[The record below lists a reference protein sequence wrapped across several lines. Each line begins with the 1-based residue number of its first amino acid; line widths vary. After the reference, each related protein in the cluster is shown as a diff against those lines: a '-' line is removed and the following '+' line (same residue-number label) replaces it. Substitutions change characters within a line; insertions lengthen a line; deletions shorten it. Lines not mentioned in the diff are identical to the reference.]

1 MTRVGEVGLDEAH
14 DGIEPIAPELMATP
28 LDFFFAEHFRH
39 RQLCALIDR
48 LSAATFFDPGPI
60 AEVVDFLRFEAPIH
74 IIDEEEDLFPLL
86 RRRCL
91 PEDDVE
97 GVLGVLSAEH
107 KADAILGRAVRDYLE
122 RCLDT
127 RAAPGASMEG
137 RRDLAAFATQE
148 RRHLALENAVVL
160 PIARQRLTP
169 EDLTGL
175 ARRLAAR
182 RGMAPGESG
191 G

>member
-1 MTRVGEVGLDEAH
+1 MTRGGEVGLHEAH
-14 DGIEPIAPELMATP
+14 DGIEPISPDLMATP

-48 LSAATFFDPGPI
+48 LSTATFFDPGPI

-107 KADAILGRAVRDYLE
+107 KADAILGRGVRDYLE
-122 RCLDT
+122 HCLDT
-127 RAAPGASMEG
+127 RAAPGTNMDG
-137 RRDLAAFATQE
+137 RRDLAAFAAQE

-182 RGMAPGESG
+182 RGMAPGETG

>member
-1 MTRVGEVGLDEAH
+1 MASPIS
-14 DGIEPIAPELMATP
+14 GIEPISPELMADP

-39 RQLCALIDR
+39 RQLCHLIDQ
-48 LSAATFFDPGPI
+48 LSATVFFDADRI

-107 KADAILGRAVRDYLE
+107 KADAILGRGVRDYLE

-127 RAAPGASMEG
+127 RAAPGVSMDG
-137 RRDLAAFATQE
+137 RRDLAAFAAQE

-169 EDLTGL
+169 EDQTGL

-182 RGMAPGESG
+182 RGMAPGERG

>member
-1 MTRVGEVGLDEAH
+1 VTGARGGDTH
-14 DGIEPIAPELMATP
+14 RGDGGIEPISPDLMATP
-28 LDFFFAEHFRH
+28 LEFFFAEHFRH
-39 RQLCALIDR
+39 RQLCGLIDQ
-48 LSAATFFDPGPI
+48 LSTATFFDAGPI

-91 PEDDVE
+91 PEDELE

-107 KADAILGRAVRDYLE
+107 KADGVLGRTVRDYLE
-122 RCLDT
+122 HCLDT
-127 RAAPGASMEG
+127 RAAPGVSVAG
-137 RRDLAAFATQE
+137 RRDLAAFAAQE

-160 PIARQRLTP
+160 PIARQRLSL
-169 EDLTGL
+169 EDLAGL

-182 RGMAPGESG
+182 RGRAPGETG
-191 G
+191 P

>member
-1 MTRVGEVGLDEAH
+1 VSRGRASPPPEA
-14 DGIEPIAPELMATP
+14 DGGIEPISSDLMASP

-39 RQLCALIDR
+39 RQLCGLIDQ
-48 LSAATFFDPGPI
+48 LSMTTFFEPGAI

-91 PEDDVE
+91 VEDEVE

-107 KADAILGRAVRDYLE
+107 KADGLLGKVVRTYLE
-122 RCLDT
+122 RCLET
-127 RAAPGASMEG
+127 RAAPGATLEG
-137 RRDLAAFATQE
+137 RRDLTAFAAQE

-160 PIARQRLTP
+160 PIARQRLTR
-169 EDLTGL
+169 EDLAGL

-182 RGMAPGESG
+182 RGMAPTETGA
-191 G
+191 

>member
-1 MTRVGEVGLDEAH
+1 MSGGREAPYGGEG
-14 DGIEPIAPELMATP
+14 GIEPISPDLMTTP

-39 RQLCALIDR
+39 RQLCGLIDQ
-48 LSAATFFDPGPI
+48 LSRTTFFDPGPI

-91 PEDDVE
+91 AEDELE

-107 KADAILGRAVRDYLE
+107 KADGLLGRVVRDYLQL
-122 RCLDT
+122 CLDT
-127 RAAPGASMEG
+127 RSAPGATLAG

-160 PIARQRLTP
+160 PIARLRLTP
-169 EDLTGL
+169 DDLAGL

-182 RGMAPGESG
+182 RGRAPGETG
-191 G
+191 P

>member
-1 MTRVGEVGLDEAH
+1 MTRDREAGPRQAH
-14 DGIEPIAPELMATP
+14 DGIEPISPELMATP

-48 LSAATFFDPGPI
+48 LSTTTFFDPGPI
-60 AEVVDFLRFEAPIH
+60 TAVIDFLRFEAPIH

-91 PEDDVE
+91 AEDEVE
-97 GVLGVLSAEH
+97 GVLGLLSAEH
-107 KADAILGRAVRDYLE
+107 KADGVLGRTVRGYLE
-122 RCLDT
+122 RCLAT
-127 RAAPGASMEG
+127 RAAPGGSLEG

-169 EDLTGL
+169 EDLSALG
-175 ARRLAAR
+175 RRLAAR
-182 RGMAPGESG
+182 RGMAPPEPGA
-191 G
+191 

>member
-1 MTRVGEVGLDEAH
+1 
-14 DGIEPIAPELMATP
+14 MASP

-39 RQLCALIDR
+39 RQLCGLIDQ
-48 LSAATFFDPGPI
+48 LSKTTFFDPGPI

-91 PEDDVE
+91 AEDEVE

-107 KADAILGRAVRDYLE
+107 KADGLLGKVVRTYLE
-122 RCLDT
+122 RCLET
-127 RAAPGASMEG
+127 RAAPGATHEG

-160 PIARQRLTP
+160 PIARQRLTA
-169 EDLTGL
+169 EDLAGL

-182 RGMAPGESG
+182 RGMAPAETST
-191 G
+191 

>member
-1 MTRVGEVGLDEAH
+1 MTRGRESPPRGADG
-14 DGIEPIAPELMATP
+14 GIEPISTALMATP

-39 RQLCALIDR
+39 RQLCALIDQ

-60 AEVVDFLRFEAPIH
+60 AEVIDFLRFEAPIH

-91 PEDDVE
+91 AEDDVE

-107 KADAILGRAVRDYLE
+107 KADGVLGRAVRTYLE
-122 RCLDT
+122 RCLDS
-127 RAAPGASMEG
+127 RAAPGANLDG

-160 PIARQRLTP
+160 PIARQRLTA

-182 RGMAPGESG
+182 RGMAPAESVV
-191 G
+191 

>member
-1 MTRVGEVGLDEAH
+1 VTRERESPRLGADG
-14 DGIEPIAPELMATP
+14 GIEPISADLLATP

-39 RQLCALIDR
+39 RQLCGLIDR
-48 LSAATFFDPGPI
+48 LSGATFFDPGPI
-60 AEVVDFLRFEAPIH
+60 AEVVDFLRFEAPLH

-91 PEDDVE
+91 AEDEVE

-107 KADAILGRAVRDYLE
+107 KADGVLGRTVRTYLE
-122 RCLDT
+122 RCLET
-127 RAAPGASMEG
+127 RSAPGGSLEG
-137 RRDLAAFATQE
+137 RRDLAAFAAQE

-182 RGMAPGESG
+182 RGRAPGEG
-191 G
+191 GP

>member
-1 MTRVGEVGLDEAH
+1 MIIARGPDPRGRDG
-14 DGIEPIAPELMATP
+14 GIEPIDPELMSSP

-39 RQLCALIDR
+39 RQLCGLIDQ
-48 LSAATFFDPGPI
+48 LSTATFFDAGPI

-91 PEDDVE
+91 PEDELE

-107 KADAILGRAVRDYLE
+107 KADGVLGRAVRDYLE
-122 RCLDT
+122 HCLDT
-127 RAAPGASMEG
+127 RAAPGSSLAG

-160 PIARQRLTP
+160 PIARQRLTE

-182 RGMAPGESG
+182 RGRAPGEVG
-191 G
+191 P

>member
-1 MTRVGEVGLDEAH
+1 MTIAGESDTRRS
-14 DGIEPIAPELMATP
+14 DSRIEPISPELMATP

-39 RQLCALIDR
+39 RQLCGLIDQ
-48 LSAATFFDPGPI
+48 LSTATFFDAAPI

-91 PEDDVE
+91 PEDELE

-107 KADAILGRAVRDYLE
+107 KADGVLGKAVRDFLE
-122 RCLDT
+122 HCLET
-127 RAAPGASMEG
+127 RSAPGTSLAG
-137 RRDLAAFATQE
+137 RRDLAAFAAQE

-182 RGMAPGESG
+182 RGRAPGETVP
-191 G
+191 

>member
-1 MTRVGEVGLDEAH
+1 MTRGREAPPH
-14 DGIEPIAPELMATP
+14 GADGWIEPISPDLMATP

-39 RQLCALIDR
+39 RQLCGLIDH
-48 LSAATFFDPGPI
+48 LSTATFFDPGPI

-91 PEDDVE
+91 AEDEVE

-107 KADAILGRAVRDYLE
+107 KADGVLGKVVRTYLE
-122 RCLDT
+122 CCLAT
-127 RAAPGASMEG
+127 RAAPGATLEG

-160 PIARQRLTP
+160 PIARQRLTA
-169 EDLTGL
+169 EDLAGL

-182 RGMAPGESG
+182 RGMAPAETRP
-191 G
+191 

>member
-1 MTRVGEVGLDEAH
+1 MNRGRESPPRGADG
-14 DGIEPIAPELMATP
+14 GIEPISTALMATP

-39 RQLCALIDR
+39 RQLCGLIDQ

-60 AEVVDFLRFEAPIH
+60 AEVIDFLRFEAPIH

-91 PEDDVE
+91 AEDEVE

-107 KADAILGRAVRDYLE
+107 KADGVLGRAVRTYLE
-122 RCLDT
+122 RCLDS
-127 RAAPGASMEG
+127 RAAPGANLDG
-137 RRDLAAFATQE
+137 RRDLAAFAAQE

-182 RGMAPGESG
+182 RGMAPTESVV
-191 G
+191 

>member
-1 MTRVGEVGLDEAH
+1 MTRDGEAGLQEAH
-14 DGIEPIAPELMATP
+14 GGIEPISPELMATP

-91 PEDDVE
+91 VEDDVE

-107 KADAILGRAVRDYLE
+107 KADAILGRAVREYLE
-122 RCLDT
+122 HCLDT
-127 RAAPGASMEG
+127 RAAPGASLEG
-137 RRDLAAFATQE
+137 RRDLAAFAGQE

-169 EDLTGL
+169 EDLAGM

-182 RGMAPGESG
+182 RGMAPGETG

>member
-1 MTRVGEVGLDEAH
+1 MTRNREAGPHEAH
-14 DGIEPIAPELMATP
+14 GGIEPISPELMATP

-39 RQLCALIDR
+39 RQLCALIDQ
-48 LSAATFFDPGPI
+48 LSTATFFDPGPI

-91 PEDDVE
+91 VEDDVE

-107 KADAILGRAVRDYLE
+107 KADAILGRTVRDYLE

-127 RAAPGASMEG
+127 RAAPGASLEG
-137 RRDLAAFATQE
+137 RRDLAAFAAQE

-160 PIARQRLTP
+160 PIARQRLTAD
-169 EDLTGL
+169 DLTGL

-182 RGMAPGESG
+182 RGMAPGETG

>member
-1 MTRVGEVGLDEAH
+1 
-14 DGIEPIAPELMATP
+14 MASP

-39 RQLCALIDR
+39 RQLCGLIDQ
-48 LSAATFFDPGPI
+48 LSMTTFFEPGPI

-86 RRRCL
+86 RRRCFA
-91 PEDDVE
+91 EDEVE

-107 KADAILGRAVRDYLE
+107 KADGLLGKVVRTYLE
-122 RCLDT
+122 RCLET
-127 RAAPGASMEG
+127 RAAPGATLEG
-137 RRDLAAFATQE
+137 RRDLSAFAARE

-160 PIARQRLTP
+160 PIARQRLTR
-169 EDLTGL
+169 EDLAGL

-182 RGMAPGESG
+182 RGMAPTEPSA
-191 G
+191 

>member
-1 MTRVGEVGLDEAH
+1 MSRGRASPPPKVDG
-14 DGIEPIAPELMATP
+14 GIEPISSDLMASP

-39 RQLCALIDR
+39 RQLCGLIDQ
-48 LSAATFFDPGPI
+48 LSMTTFFEPGPI

-91 PEDDVE
+91 AEDDVE

-107 KADAILGRAVRDYLE
+107 KADGLLGKVVRTYLE
-122 RCLDT
+122 RCLEI
-127 RAAPGASMEG
+127 RAAPGATLEG
-137 RRDLAAFATQE
+137 RRDLTAFAAHE

-160 PIARQRLTP
+160 PIARQRLTR
-169 EDLTGL
+169 EDLAGL

-182 RGMAPGESG
+182 RGMAPTESSA
-191 G
+191 

>member
-1 MTRVGEVGLDEAH
+1 
-14 DGIEPIAPELMATP
+14 MATP
-28 LDFFFAEHFRH
+28 LEFFFAEHFRH
-39 RQLCALIDR
+39 RQLCGLIDQ
-48 LSAATFFDPGPI
+48 LSTTTFFDPGPI

-91 PEDDVE
+91 PEDELE

-107 KADAILGRAVRDYLE
+107 KADGVLGKAVRDYLE
-122 RCLDT
+122 HCLDT
-127 RAAPGASMEG
+127 RAAPGANLVG
-137 RRDLAAFATQE
+137 RRDLAAFAVQE

-160 PIARQRLTP
+160 PIARQRLSE

-182 RGMAPGESG
+182 RGRAPGEAGS
-191 G
+191 

>member
-1 MTRVGEVGLDEAH
+1 MNRERESRARDG
-14 DGIEPIAPELMATP
+14 GIEPISPDLMATP

-39 RQLCALIDR
+39 RQLCALIDQ
-48 LSAATFFDPGPI
+48 LSTTIFFDPGPI
-60 AEVVDFLRFEAPIH
+60 AEVVDFLRFEAPTH

-91 PEDDVE
+91 PEDEVE

-127 RAAPGASMEG
+127 RAAPGASLDG

-169 EDLTGL
+169 EDLAGL

-182 RGMAPGESG
+182 RGRAPAEKSA
-191 G
+191 

>member
-1 MTRVGEVGLDEAH
+1 MATPVS
-14 DGIEPIAPELMATP
+14 GIEPISPDLMADP

-39 RQLCALIDR
+39 RQLCHLIDQ
-48 LSAATFFDPGPI
+48 LSATVFFDADRI

-91 PEDDVE
+91 PEDELE

-107 KADAILGRAVRDYLE
+107 RADAVLGRAVRTHLE
-122 RCLDT
+122 ACLDT
-127 RAAPGASMEG
+127 RSAPGASVEG
-137 RRDLAAFATQE
+137 RRDLSAFATQE

-160 PIARQRLTP
+160 PIARQRLSE

-182 RGMAPGESG
+182 RGRAPGEAGS
-191 G
+191 